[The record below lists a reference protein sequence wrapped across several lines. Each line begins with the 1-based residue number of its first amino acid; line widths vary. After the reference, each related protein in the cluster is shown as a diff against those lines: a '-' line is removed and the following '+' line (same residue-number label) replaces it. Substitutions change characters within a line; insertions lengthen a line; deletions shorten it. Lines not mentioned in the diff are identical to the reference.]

1 MNRIIQILLT
11 LAIIGIATTGT
22 ALAGNVV
29 DARDVNFIK
38 SVSIEAQTV
47 SESGDGD
54 AWASAGIVSRS
65 DVEFVGRDAVGEAT
79 MIAAAP
85 NAVPVGTVEGDDY
98 RLIAGDGSPGATCQI
113 ALVAAISSTC

>member
-1 MNRIIQILLT
+1 MNRIIQILMT

-38 SVSIEAQTV
+38 STGAPTV
-47 SESGDGD
+47 SESGDSD
-54 AWASAGIVSRS
+54 AWASAGIVSGS
-65 DVEFVGRDAVGEAT
+65 DLEFVSRDAASDAT
-79 MIAAAP
+79 MVAAAP

-113 ALVAAISSTC
+113 ALVAAISSSC

>member
-38 SVSIEAQTV
+38 SVSIGAQAA
-47 SESGDGD
+47 SDSGNGD
-54 AWASAGIVSRS
+54 AWASSGIVSRS
-65 DVEFVGRDAVGEAT
+65 DVEFVSRDAGGAAT
-79 MIAAAP
+79 MVAAAAQ
-85 NAVPVGTVEGDDY
+85 AVPVGTVAGNDY

-113 ALVAAISSTC
+113 ALVAAISSSC

>member
-29 DARDVNFIK
+29 DVRDVNFIK
-38 SVSIEAQTV
+38 SAGAQMVSD
-47 SESGDGD
+47 SGNGD
-54 AWASAGIVSRS
+54 AWASSGIVSRS
-65 DVEFVGRDAVGEAT
+65 DVEFVSRDTGSEAT
-79 MIAAAP
+79 MVAAAAD
-85 NAVPVGTVEGDDY
+85 AVPVGTVEGEDY

-113 ALVAAISSTC
+113 ALVAAISATC